1 MSIKTL
7 KPITWPLSVALF
19 LGVSA
24 CGNMD
29 DFDIDLRGGQYDTT
43 DAAQKASRAKPT
55 ADERGVISYP
65 TYQVVE
71 AREGD
76 TVGKIA
82 ARLNT
87 AAGPIARYNG
97 LRVDEPL
104 AQGTIIA
111 LPQKLAD
118 APVAQAED
126 TPIDVTELANTAIE
140 NAQTKDPVQT
150 PPNSDG
156 IEPIRHKVVRGET
169 AFTISRLYNVTVSAL
184 AEWNNL
190 DGNLTVREGQY
201 LLIPLP
207 VETAAP
213 VSPTST
219 PGAGSATPA
228 PPSSTTPLPEPEPE
242 PEVVAKPES
251 KPEPVATPSGGRM
264 GYPVKGKI
272 IREYA
277 KGKTDGIDISSPAGT
292 TVVAAMDG
300 VVAAVTMDVN
310 QVPIVVVKHADNLL
324 TVYANLSDIMIAK
337 GDNILRGQGIAKVPS
352 GTPSYVHFEVRKG
365 LESVDPMD
373 YLN

>member
-7 KPITWPLSVALF
+7 KPITWPLSAALF
-19 LGVSA
+19 LGVSS

-43 DAAQKASRAKPT
+43 EAAQNASRAKPI

-71 AREGD
+71 ALDGD

-82 ARLNT
+82 TRLNT

-97 LRVDEPL
+97 LKVDEPL
-104 AQGTIIA
+104 TPGTIVA
-111 LPQKLAD
+111 LPQKLENAR
-118 APVAQAED
+118 VATAED

-140 NAQTKDPVQT
+140 NAQSYEPAKTT
-150 PPNSDG
+150 PNSDG

-190 DGNLTVREGQY
+190 DGNLTVREEQY

-207 VETAAP
+207 AETAAP
-213 VSPTST
+213 VPPTTT
-219 PGAGSATPA
+219 PGAGSPTPT

-242 PEVVAKPES
+242 VVAKPEP
-251 KPEPVATPSGGRM
+251 KPEPIAAPSGGRM

-300 VVAAVTMDVN
+300 VVAAVTIDVN

-337 GDNILRGQGIAKVPS
+337 GDNLLRGQGIAKVPS
-352 GTPSYVHFEVRKG
+352 GNPSYVHFEVRKG

>member
-97 LRVDEPL
+97 LQVDEPL
-104 AQGTIIA
+104 ARGTIIA
-111 LPQKLAD
+111 LPQKLAG

-140 NAQTKDPVQT
+140 NAQSKDTVQT

-207 VETAAP
+207 LETATP

-228 PPSSTTPLPEPEPE
+228 PPSSTSPLPEPE
-242 PEVVAKPES
+242 PEVVAKPEP

-300 VVAAVTMDVN
+300 VVAAVTVDVN

>member
-1 MSIKTL
+1 
-7 KPITWPLSVALF
+7 
-19 LGVSA
+19 
-24 CGNMD
+24 MD

-97 LRVDEPL
+97 LQVDEPL

-213 VSPTST
+213 VSPIST

-242 PEVVAKPES
+242 VVAKPEP

>member
-7 KPITWPLSVALF
+7 KPITWPVSAVLF

-24 CGNMD
+24 CGNLEN
-29 DFDIDLRGGQYDTT
+29 FDIDLRGGQYDTT
-43 DAAQKASRAKPT
+43 EAAQNASRAKPV

-71 AREGD
+71 ALEGD
-76 TVGKIA
+76 TIAKIA
-82 ARLNT
+82 ERLNT

-97 LRVDEPL
+97 LKVDEPL
-104 AQGTIIA
+104 AHGTIVA
-111 LPQKLAD
+111 LPHKLEA
-118 APVAQAED
+118 APAPTVED
-126 TPIDVTELANTAIE
+126 TPIDVTELANAAID
-140 NAQTKDPVQT
+140 NAQTSEPKSM
-150 PPNSDG
+150 PPSSEG

-190 DGNLTVREGQY
+190 DANLTVREGQY

-207 VETAAP
+207 AETVAP
-213 VSPTST
+213 VPPTST
-219 PGAGSATPA
+219 PGAGSATPT
-228 PPSSTTPLPEPEPE
+228 PPSAEKPLPGPE
-242 PEVVAKPES
+242 PEVASTPEP
-251 KPEPVATPSGGRM
+251 KPEPVATRTGGRM
-264 GYPVKGKI
+264 GYPVQGKI

-292 TVVAAMDG
+292 TVVSAMDG
-300 VVAAVTMDVN
+300 VVAAVTTDVN
-310 QVPIVVVKHADNLL
+310 QVPIVVVKHSDNLL
-324 TVYANLSDIMIAK
+324 TVYANLSDIMVAK
-337 GDNILRGQGIAKVPS
+337 GDNLLRGQGIAKVPS
-352 GTPSYVHFEVRKG
+352 GNPSFVHFEVRKG

>member
-1 MSIKTL
+1 MTL
-7 KPITWPLSVALF
+7 EIFKPLKKDKNSSSPSLPFNVGL
-19 LGVSA
+19 
-24 CGNMD
+24 D

-97 LRVDEPL
+97 LQVDEPL

-150 PPNSDG
+150 PPKSDG

-242 PEVVAKPES
+242 VVAKPEP

>member
-7 KPITWPLSVALF
+7 KPITWPLYAALF

-43 DAAQKASRAKPT
+43 EAAQNASRAKPV

-71 AREGD
+71 ALDGD

-97 LRVDEPL
+97 LQVDEPL
-104 AQGTIIA
+104 APGTIVV
-111 LPQKLAD
+111 LPQKLED
-118 APVAQAED
+118 APVATTED

-140 NAQTKDPVQT
+140 NAQSNEPAKST
-150 PPNSDG
+150 PNSDG

-169 AFTISRLYNVTVSAL
+169 AFTISRLYNVTVSTL

-207 VETAAP
+207 AETAAP
-213 VSPTST
+213 VPPTT
-219 PGAGSATPA
+219 PPGAGSSTPP

-242 PEVVAKPES
+242 VIAKPEP
-251 KPEPVATPSGGRM
+251 KLETVAAPSGGRM

-277 KGKTDGIDISSPAGT
+277 KGKTDGLDISSPAGT

-310 QVPIVVVKHADNLL
+310 QVPIVVVKHTDNLL
-324 TVYANLSDIMIAK
+324 TVYANLSDIMVAK
-337 GDNILRGQGIAKVPS
+337 GDNLLRGQGIAKVPS
-352 GTPSYVHFEVRKG
+352 GNPPYVHFEVRKG
-365 LESVDPMD
+365 LDSVDPMD

>member
-1 MSIKTL
+1 MSMKTL
-7 KPITWPLSVALF
+7 KPITWPLSAALF

-43 DAAQKASRAKPT
+43 EAAQNASRAKPV

-71 AREGD
+71 ALDGD
-76 TVGKIA
+76 TVGIIA
-82 ARLNT
+82 ARLKT
-87 AAGPIARYNG
+87 AADPIARYNG
-97 LRVDEPL
+97 LQVDEAL
-104 AQGTIIA
+104 APGTIVA
-111 LPQKLAD
+111 LPQKLED
-118 APVAQAED
+118 APVATAED
-126 TPIDVTELANTAIE
+126 KPIDVTELANTAIE
-140 NAQTKDPVQT
+140 NAKSHEPAKST
-150 PPNSDG
+150 PNSDG

-207 VETAAP
+207 AETAAP
-213 VSPTST
+213 VPPTT
-219 PGAGSATPA
+219 PPGAGSSTPP

-242 PEVVAKPES
+242 VIAKPEP
-251 KPEPVATPSGGRM
+251 KLETVAAPSGGRM

-277 KGKTDGIDISSPAGT
+277 KGKTDGLDISSPAGT

-310 QVPIVVVKHADNLL
+310 QVPIVVVKHTDNLL
-324 TVYANLSDIMIAK
+324 TVYANLSDIMVAK
-337 GDNILRGQGIAKVPS
+337 GDNLLRGQGIAKVPS
-352 GTPSYVHFEVRKG
+352 GNPPYVHFEVRKG
-365 LESVDPMD
+365 LDSVDPMD

>member
-1 MSIKTL
+1 
-7 KPITWPLSVALF
+7 
-19 LGVSA
+19 
-24 CGNMD
+24 MD

-97 LRVDEPL
+97 LQVDEPL

-140 NAQTKDPVQT
+140 NAQTKDPVQR

-190 DGNLTVREGQY
+190 DGNLTVREEQY

-242 PEVVAKPES
+242 PEPEVVAKPEP

>member
-7 KPITWPLSVALF
+7 KPIAWPLSATLF
-19 LGVSA
+19 LSVSA
-24 CGNMD
+24 CGNVD
-29 DFDIDLRGGQYDTT
+29 NFDIDMRGGQYDTT
-43 DAAQKASRAKPT
+43 EAAQNASRAKPI
-55 ADERGVISYP
+55 ADERGVIAYP

-71 AREGD
+71 ALEGD

-87 AAGPIARYNG
+87 AAVPIARYNG
-97 LRVDEPL
+97 LQVDEPL
-104 AQGTIIA
+104 APGTIVA
-111 LPQKLAD
+111 LPQKLED
-118 APVAQAED
+118 ALVTTAED
-126 TPIDVTELANTAIE
+126 TQIDVTELANAAIE
-140 NAQTKDPVQT
+140 NAQINNTAKT
-150 PPNSDG
+150 APNSDS
-156 IEPIRHKVVRGET
+156 IEPLRHKVVRGET

-207 VETAAP
+207 AETSALVPQTA
-213 VSPTST
+213 T
-219 PGAGSATPA
+219 PGAGSPTPP
-228 PPSSTTPLPEPEPE
+228 PPSSTTPLPEPEPK
-242 PEVVAKPES
+242 VVAKPEL
-251 KPEPVATPSGGRM
+251 KPEPVAAPSGGRM
-264 GYPVKGKI
+264 SYPVKGKI

-292 TVVAAMDG
+292 TVVSAMDG

-337 GDNILRGQGIAKVPS
+337 GDNLLRGQGIAKVPS
-352 GTPSYVHFEVRKG
+352 GNPSYVHFEVRKG

>member
-1 MSIKTL
+1 
-7 KPITWPLSVALF
+7 
-19 LGVSA
+19 
-24 CGNMD
+24 MD

-97 LRVDEPL
+97 FQGDVPL
-104 AQGTIIA
+104 AQGPIIA

-242 PEVVAKPES
+242 PEPEVVAKPEP

>member
-7 KPITWPLSVALF
+7 TPITWPLSVALF

-76 TVGKIA
+76 SVGKIA

-242 PEVVAKPES
+242 PEIVAKPEP

-337 GDNILRGQGIAKVPS
+337 GDNILRDQGIAKVPS

>member
-1 MSIKTL
+1 
-7 KPITWPLSVALF
+7 
-19 LGVSA
+19 
-24 CGNMD
+24 MD

-118 APVAQAED
+118 VPVAQAED

-213 VSPTST
+213 VSLTST

-242 PEVVAKPES
+242 VVAKPEP

>member
-7 KPITWPLSVALF
+7 KPITWRLSAALF
-19 LGVSA
+19 LSVSA

-29 DFDIDLRGGQYDTT
+29 NFDIDLRGGQYDTT
-43 DAAQKASRAKPT
+43 EAAQNASRTKPI

-71 AREGD
+71 ALEAD

-82 ARLNT
+82 ARLNI
-87 AAGPIARYNG
+87 AAAPIARFNG
-97 LRVDEPL
+97 LQVDAPL
-104 AQGTIIA
+104 ARGTIVA
-111 LPQKLAD
+111 LPQKLED
-118 APVAQAED
+118 APVTMAEE

-140 NAQTKDPVQT
+140 NAKSNDPAKT
-150 PPNSDG
+150 IPNSEG

-184 AEWNNL
+184 ADWNNL

-207 VETAAP
+207 AETVAIAP
-213 VSPTST
+213 PTTT
-219 PGAGSATPA
+219 PGAGSPTPL

-242 PEVVAKPES
+242 VVAKPEP
-251 KPEPVATPSGGRM
+251 KPEPVAVSSGGRM

-310 QVPIVVVKHADNLL
+310 QVPIVVVKHEDNLL
-324 TVYANLSDIMIAK
+324 TVYANLSDIVIAK
-337 GDNILRGQGIAKVPS
+337 GDNLLRGQGIAKVPA
-352 GTPSYVHFEVRKG
+352 GNPSFVHFEVRKG